1 MLRDGPDGG
10 LFLLYPYIGEQKAKD
25 LTTGGAATVDRGAEG
40 LLAEVAVDHA
50 HAQNGRDEPD
60 MRKRD
65 EGELDSPDHGDEDAA
80 NESRDVVAETLA
92 AIKAAVR
99 SLPDAVQAVGTI
111 NLCNDVLEGS
121 LQKIRIIF

>member
-10 LFLLYPYIGEQKAKD
+10 LFLLYPYIGEQKAKNF
-25 LTTGGAATVDRGAEG
+25 TTGGAATVDRGAKG

-65 EGELDSPDHGDEDAA
+65 AGELDSPDHGDQDAA
-80 NESRDVVAETLA
+80 KESRDVVAETLA
-92 AIKAAVR
+92 AIKAEKR
-99 SLPDAVQAVGTI
+99 GPPDAVEAVGTI
-111 NLCNDVLEGS
+111 NLCNNVLEGG
-121 LQKIRIIF
+121 LQKTRITF